1 MCAAEV
7 LSMVG
12 VFAFPALL
20 PRFLASWALSNTQ
33 AGWLNA
39 IYFLGYTVAVPILV
53 SLTDR
58 IDARRV
64 YLFSTAVA
72 AIASMGFAWVTTG
85 FWTGLLFRALGG
97 FGLAGTFI
105 PGLKALVDRLEGRAQ
120 ARAVSFYTASFG
132 IGTSLSFFLSGEV
145 ARRLDW
151 RATFAVAAIFAVAAF
166 LLAAVVI
173 RPKPPSSGG
182 QPLFRVLDFRP
193 VFRNREAMVFIFAYA
208 AHMWELFAVRAW
220 MVAFLAFSLS
230 QQGVSGSWLSPTTVV
245 AISAFMGV
253 WANVGG
259 AEIAIRRNRRRTLC
273 LIMGGS
279 ALLAS
284 VIGFTALLPYPL
296 VTLLCILYGMFVQGD
311 SAALHTSTVQA
322 AAVHLRGATL
332 AVQSLLGFASASL
345 SPLVVGMVLDL
356 AGGQTVTGWG
366 LAFVTMGVVVAL
378 GPVIIAVGSQERE
391 RIVISNQ

>member
-1 MCAAEV
+1 MA
-7 LSMVG
+7 G

-20 PRFLASWALSNTQ
+20 PRFLTSWALSNTQ

-39 IYFLGYTVAVPILV
+39 IYFLGYTAAVPILV

-72 AIASMGFAWVTTG
+72 AIASAGFAWMTTG
-85 FWTGLLFRALGG
+85 FWTGMLFRGIGG
-97 FGLAGTFI
+97 LGLAGTFI
-105 PGLKALVDRLEGRAQ
+105 PGLKALVDRLEGSAQ

-145 ARRLDW
+145 TQRLDW
-151 RATFAVAAIFAVAAF
+151 RATFAVAAVLAVAAF
-166 LLAAVVI
+166 LIAAAVV

-193 VFRNREAMVFIFAYA
+193 VLRNRVAMVFILAYA

-230 QQGVSGSWLSPTTVV
+230 RQEGVSRGWLSPTTVV
-245 AISAFMGV
+245 ALSAFMGV

-273 LIMGGS
+273 IIMGGS

-284 VIGFTALLPYPL
+284 FIGFTALLPYPL

-345 SPLVVGMVLDL
+345 SPLVVGIVLDL
-356 AGGQTVTGWG
+356 AGGQSVTGWG

-378 GPVIIAVGSQERE
+378 GPVIIAVGSSERKE
-391 RIVISNQ
+391 IVTRNH